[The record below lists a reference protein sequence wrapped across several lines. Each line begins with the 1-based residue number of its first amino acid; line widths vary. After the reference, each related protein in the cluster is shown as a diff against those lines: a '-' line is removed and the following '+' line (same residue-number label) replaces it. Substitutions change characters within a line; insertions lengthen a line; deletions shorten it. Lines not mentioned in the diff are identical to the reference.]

1 MYSASAG
8 SAIGPPWQSTMTSL
22 RTRFAAAAQASIFG
36 TQPSSVSAVSAPM
49 LPPVVRPEVADDDV
63 GAGARHRLR
72 LFLVEDVGRGEE
84 VQLVGGADHVDLE
97 PVAHAGLLEVGAE
110 DAVDEA
116 HGGEVLHAGE
126 AELAQLAQELR
137 RGS

>member
-1 MYSASAG
+1 
-8 SAIGPPWQSTMTSL
+8 
-22 RTRFAAAAQASIFG
+22 
-36 TQPSSVSAVSAPM
+36 M

-63 GAGARHRLR
+63 GPGARHRLR
-72 LFLVEDVGRGEE
+72 LLLVEHVGRGEE

-126 AELAQLAQELR
+126 AQVAQLAQELR